1 MSDILKKQRIEVRAE
16 GQLVVLQIG
25 NAVMKMEHETALQL
39 STWLRV
45 RGKQAKVVAGDTS
58 RHWTLIGNLTAV
70 EHEGRPW

>member
-70 EHEGRPW
+70 EQEGRPW